1 MDNKISDLEDR
12 LNTAMQESDVAT
24 LDLLLADNLIF
35 TNHLGQIMT
44 KQDDLNAHQSG
55 FVDIE
60 AIERSEQ
67 QILQQETLAI
77 VSVLARIRGR
87 FGQDYAALPLRFTRM
102 WQRSKKGD
110 FQVIAAHSSLMA
122 QPR

>member
-1 MDNKISDLEDR
+1 MNPEITELENQ
-12 LNTAMQESDVAT
+12 LSTAMLNSDVAT
-24 LDLLLADNLIF
+24 LDQLLADNLIF

-60 AIERSEQ
+60 AIQRTEQ
-67 QILQQETLAI
+67 QIQQHDDIAV

-87 FGQDYAALPLRFTRM
+87 FGQDHAEIPLRFTRV
-102 WQRSKKGD
+102 WRQSKENNC
-110 FQVIAAHSSLMA
+110 QVIAAHSSLA
-122 QPR
+122 T